1 MKERMSK
8 RDKIIKSAMMLLTK
22 HGFHAA
28 PMSRISQK
36 AGVAAGT
43 IYTYFKNK
51 DDLIEAIF
59 IELRNEMMNLY
70 EKDIL
75 EAKTTKDKFIIFY
88 KSVLGYMAENP
99 LHFRYLEQYQNSP
112 YGISLRRDT
121 LSGKEADPSP
131 LSGIFQEGVAKK
143 EIEIKDLPNQVLMA
157 HVFGPLIA
165 LAREHAL
172 GFIRLDDKTIL
183 MSAEA
188 AWDSLRK

>member
-1 MKERMSK
+1 MKEKMGK
-8 RDKIIKSAMMLLTK
+8 RDKIIKSAMILLTK

-28 PMSRISQK
+28 PMSQIAEK

-43 IYTYFKNK
+43 IYTYFNSK

-70 EKDIL
+70 EKEIL
-75 EAKTTKDKFIIFY
+75 KADTTKDKFIIFY
-88 KSVLGYMAENP
+88 KSVLSYMAANP

-131 LSGIFQEGVAKK
+131 LSGIFREGAAKK

-172 GFIRLDDKTIL
+172 GFIKLDEKIIL
-183 MSAEA
+183 KSAEA

>member
-1 MKERMSK
+1 MKEKMGK
-8 RDKIIKSAMMLLTK
+8 RDKIIKSAMILLTK

-28 PMSRISQK
+28 PMSKIADK

-43 IYTYFKNK
+43 IYTYFNSK

-70 EKDIL
+70 EKEIL
-75 EAKTTKDKFIIFY
+75 KADTTKDKFIIFY
-88 KSVLGYMAENP
+88 KSVLSYMAANP

-131 LSGIFQEGVAKK
+131 LSGIFREGVAKK

-165 LAREHAL
+165 LARENAL
-172 GFIRLDDKTIL
+172 GFISLDEKAIL
-183 MSAEA
+183 LSAEA
-188 AWDSLRK
+188 AWDSVIK

>member
-1 MKERMSK
+1 MKEKMSK

-28 PMSRISQK
+28 PMSKIALK

-59 IELRNEMMNLY
+59 IELRNEMINLY

-75 EAKTTKDKFIIFY
+75 EAETTRDKFIIFY
-88 KSVLGYMAENP
+88 KSVLGHMAENS

-131 LSGIFQEGVAKK
+131 LSGILQEGAAKK
-143 EIEIKDLPNQVLMA
+143 EIEIKALPNQVLMA
-157 HVFGPLIA
+157 HVYGPLIA

-183 MSAEA
+183 MSAEV
-188 AWDSLRK
+188 AWDSVIK